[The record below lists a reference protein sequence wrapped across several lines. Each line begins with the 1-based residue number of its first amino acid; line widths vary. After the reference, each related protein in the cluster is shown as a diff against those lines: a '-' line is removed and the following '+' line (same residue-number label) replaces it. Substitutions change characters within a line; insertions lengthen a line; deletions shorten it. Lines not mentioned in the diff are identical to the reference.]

1 MVLVRPTPGTFPL
14 YSLDFH
20 HLPIMPNTIIVGAQ
34 WGDEGKGKIV
44 DFLTDQADVVV
55 RPQGGNN
62 AGHTVIS
69 GGVKYVLHLIPSGIL
84 WAGKKCVIGNG
95 VVLDPASLVKEI
107 KGLLEKGIA
116 VSPENLKISDRAHL
130 TLPYH
135 RVLDRAREA
144 RRGDAKIGTT
154 GRGIGPTYADKILRH
169 GLRAADLAHPDRLR
183 AHITAQVLEHAA
195 FVADAGLPPMDV
207 EEMIAEVAA
216 AAEVLNPYITDTV
229 AYLHAQID
237 AGVTMLFE
245 GAQGTYLDIDHGTYP
260 YVTSSNTTSGGAC
273 TGSGVPPQR
282 IHEVVGVAK
291 AYTTRVGEGP
301 FPTEDEGITNYLH
314 GLGREFGATTGR
326 PRRCGWLD
334 TVLLRYARM
343 VNGITAFAVT
353 NLDGLDEHDEIK
365 ICTHYEIH
373 GQRQDLPPAS
383 VEDLAAAVPV
393 YETLPGWKSDTTAIR
408 DFTELPPQALAFLRR
423 LEELAGMPVTIAG
436 VGPDRA
442 QTLVRA

>member
-1 MVLVRPTPGTFPL
+1 
-14 YSLDFH
+14 
-20 HLPIMPNTIIVGAQ
+20 MPNTIIVGAQ

-69 GGVKYVLHLIPSGIL
+69 DGVKYVLHLIPSGIL
-84 WAGKKCVIGNG
+84 WKGKKCVIGNG
-95 VVLDPASLVKEI
+95 VVIDPASLVKEI
-107 KGLLEKGIA
+107 IGLQDMGIE
-116 VSPENLKISDRAHL
+116 VSPDNLKISDRAHL

-135 RVLDRAREA
+135 RVLDKAREA

-183 AHITAQVLEHAA
+183 AHIESQVAEHAE
-195 FVADAGLPPMDV
+195 FVAGSGLPPMDI
-207 EEMIAEVAA
+207 EAMIAEVGA

-229 AYLHAQID
+229 GYLHAQID
-237 AGVTMLFE
+237 GGVTMLFE

-314 GLGREFGATTGR
+314 SLGREFGATTGR

-343 VNGITAFAVT
+343 VNGITSFAVT

-365 ICTHYEIH
+365 ICTHYQIN
-373 GQRQDLPPAS
+373 GRRYDLPPAS

-393 YETLPGWKSDTTAIR
+393 YESLPGWKCDTTAIR
-408 DFTELPPQALAFLRR
+408 DFSELPQRALDFLRR
-423 LEELAGMPVTIAG
+423 LEELAGMPVRIAG
-436 VGPDRA
+436 VGPDRV